1 MPIIPARERRFPG
14 APSMPLLTKLDLKL
28 RLALRVAALSAFCLV
43 AAFAFLIFDSDR
55 SARARLRAVAEV
67 VAKDLTLQLA
77 QAHWVKPARDAL
89 PDLQRIAASVMSP
102 GLCISYRDE
111 ADKVRQRFCSGSAS
125 QEAPAPFDWLYRRLF
140 DPGAEILQPISF
152 EGRPMGAAAAAFEPS
167 SQIAEVWRETS
178 RFLALMSVALSGL
191 CLLVYAA
198 LARALRPT
206 RLIQTGL
213 ERLAAGDLSTRL
225 PSFDLAELSAIRT
238 VFNGLAEKLETTLAE
253 RRELTRR
260 LIAVQDDERRRLARD
275 LHDEFGQC
283 LAAIG
288 AVAASIGQ
296 TARAECP
303 ALVTESES
311 IARTTAHM
319 MESLRSALTR
329 LRPPELDEIGLTASL
344 GRLVAGWNRRG
355 GVTRFAFAATEGLDE
370 LPPFLCANL
379 YRIAQ
384 EAVTNAA
391 KHAGARNVEL
401 RLAWRKTE
409 GAATALEMSVMDD
422 GRADLD
428 SLSAGPGLGLVGM
441 RERVAALD
449 GRLAFEPRA
458 PTGLIL
464 RVSIPAPSPD
474 PTAPRDGSA
483 P

>member
-1 MPIIPARERRFPG
+1 
-14 APSMPLLTKLDLKL
+14 MPLLTKIDLKL

-43 AAFAFLIFDSDR
+43 AAFAFLLFDGDR
-55 SARARLRAVAEV
+55 TARAQLRAVAEV
-67 VAKDLTLQLA
+67 VAKDLTLQLG
-77 QAHWVKPARDAL
+77 QAHWVRPARDAF

-111 ADKVRQRFCSGSAS
+111 AGEVRQSFCGGSAS
-125 QEAPAPFDWLYRRLF
+125 QKAPAPFDWLCRRLF
-140 DPGAEILQPISF
+140 DPGAEISQPISF
-152 EGRPMGAAAAAFEPS
+152 EGRPMGAAGAAFEPS
-167 SQIAEVWRETS
+167 SQIAAMWRETT
-178 RFLALMSVALSGL
+178 RFLALMAATMSVL

-206 RLIQTGL
+206 RMIQTGL
-213 ERLAAGDLSTRL
+213 ERLAAGDLAARL
-225 PSFDLAELSAIRT
+225 PAFDLAELSAIRA

-260 LIAVQDDERRRLARD
+260 LIVVQDEERRRLARD

-303 ALVTESES
+303 ALVPESDS

-344 GRLVAGWNRRG
+344 DRLVAGWNRRG
-355 GVTRFAFAATEGLDE
+355 GATRFAFVATESLDE

-379 YRIAQ
+379 YRVAQ
-384 EAVTNAA
+384 EAMTNAA

-401 RLAWRKTE
+401 RLAWRQTE
-409 GAATALEMSVMDD
+409 GGATALEMSVTDD
-422 GRADLD
+422 GGADLD
-428 SLSAGPGLGLVGM
+428 SLSAGPGLGLVGI

-449 GRLAFEPRA
+449 GRLTFEPGA

-464 RVSIPAPSPD
+464 RVSIPAPARD
-474 PTAPRDGSA
+474 PTASRVGSVS
-483 P
+483 